1 MFSFLTDVGVMR
13 LGRIIS
19 LIVVILTLTS
29 FFVANVTVA
38 EDTLDNLVVAEFYI
52 DFVTGTYLN
61 VEIIMDAHKLTI
73 DETYTS
79 DEIKSAD
86 EGKLG
91 AFSFLLYQMLER
103 QLDETFKN
111 ADILNFS
118 MPTFDGDKFN
128 EELDVKLT
136 TSYFGLNDSV
146 NANDFI
152 NGILDM
158 SAILNY
164 SLNFQVEPGWNNTYI
179 IELGQNLDYK
189 RTTGTLYNSRIRWIV
204 KNWDGNNPSKLAELE
219 LKMDDPT
226 TPASESE
233 DIYLE
238 FILDSETGDTT
249 SLNTNVLVKS
259 ADIQI
264 YNVLPN
270 FIYNIDFM
278 PSDGIRLLVDN
289 GFVTWNEF
297 YEKAIK
303 PLEEKTVSTIEKSSF
318 NQTLNIIF
326 SWDNETTTDCLV
338 PYEISNMNNKPFIK
352 AILTDNRVDL
362 QICDISSRALFGL
375 INSGAEVNIS
385 EEDIN
390 FGDDLNNIGYD
401 YNATLHLPNNLYLD
415 GENVYT
421 WNESIPISG
430 EFESDNAASYF
441 DEEKD
446 TVIEI
451 EVKSTDLNLLSF
463 FTGKTELTFGL
474 DLKGTRNY
482 NLTTMPEGFTLPEK
496 VFLDYL
502 NSDAFRLCIEENV
515 FSEESVTNFLED
527 EKDFFENTLRQVMP
541 GVKIN
546 ANVNRD
552 IFEKSLAVWN
562 GDISMMDDDL
572 PVKTASCA
580 HSSYIV
586 SFDLAFLP
594 PGFNIPIKKFNFTGL
609 PNQDVTYRMI
619 FPHGISIEVSDPLNK
634 AVVKE
639 TKDEKDYIEIKFNA
653 SESNLTVGVSYKMIP
668 SVLFV
673 VGIFLPCIVS
683 LIIAIILSVVIYIIR
698 KKRKGK
704 KIEIPTEEED
714 LTGYEDEDYY
724 VPPPPRTK

>member
-164 SLNFQVEPGWNNTYI
+164 SLNFQVEPGWNNTYL

-189 RTTGTLYNSRIRWIV
+189 RTTGTLYNNRIRWIL

-219 LKMDDPT
+219 LKMGDPT
-226 TPASESE
+226 TPASESD

-289 GFVTWNEF
+289 GFITWDRC
-297 YEKAIK
+297 YETTIK
-303 PLEEKTVSTIEKSSF
+303 PLEEKIVSTIEKSSF
-318 NQTLNIIF
+318 NQSLDIMFN
-326 SWDNETTTDCLV
+326 WDNETTTDCLV

-352 AILTDNRVDL
+352 AILT
-362 QICDISSRALFGL
+362 
-375 INSGAEVNIS
+375 E
-385 EEDIN
+385 
-390 FGDDLNNIGYD
+390 
-401 YNATLHLPNNLYLD
+401 
-415 GENVYT
+415 
-421 WNESIPISG
+421 
-430 EFESDNAASYF
+430 
-441 DEEKD
+441 
-446 TVIEI
+446 
-451 EVKSTDLNLLSF
+451 
-463 FTGKTELTFGL
+463 TE
-474 DLKGTRNY
+474 
-482 NLTTMPEGFTLPEK
+482 
-496 VFLDYL
+496 
-502 NSDAFRLCIEENV
+502 
-515 FSEESVTNFLED
+515 
-527 EKDFFENTLRQVMP
+527 
-541 GVKIN
+541 
-546 ANVNRD
+546 
-552 IFEKSLAVWN
+552 
-562 GDISMMDDDL
+562 
-572 PVKTASCA
+572 
-580 HSSYIV
+580 
-586 SFDLAFLP
+586 
-594 PGFNIPIKKFNFTGL
+594 
-609 PNQDVTYRMI
+609 
-619 FPHGISIEVSDPLNK
+619 
-634 AVVKE
+634 
-639 TKDEKDYIEIKFNA
+639 
-653 SESNLTVGVSYKMIP
+653 
-668 SVLFV
+668 
-673 VGIFLPCIVS
+673 
-683 LIIAIILSVVIYIIR
+683 
-698 KKRKGK
+698 
-704 KIEIPTEEED
+704 
-714 LTGYEDEDYY
+714 
-724 VPPPPRTK
+724 